1 MLSSSYSSME
11 QMTSVAKDLEPYKTS
26 KDAIKDGASGSL
38 FNNLLLYKQ
47 FDDSD
52 TGKSKPETSNTKPET
67 SVVAG
72 LVNAIVNAD
81 HILFE
86 AIDAFSDVVEKM
98 AVASKVKE
106 VPPPISDETNRT
118 RLNMQDV
125 FSGWDGKS
133 VFSQSVGDLDYV
145 GGEHGEMF
153 LHNNATNVD
162 TLITSKGDNATVI
175 TKSPEGDVQAYTKQF
190 TVTMKQLG
198 EKQNGEN
205 QSLMTITTNSEPPAS
220 ISLRISDDG
229 KSFWVV
235 DPLDSSKVLL
245 TLDDPTK
252 LEKFD
257 FLLKEFI
264 AARGNYSLQNLI
276 DDYGLSPDDL
286 HKKYRALFCSSGID
300 PIELILGN
308 GTSPPVAKV
317 NGDDK
322 VPIFFDLLHGQES
335 VYGMGADADF
345 VFSDDPNVATVGF
358 RISLANLSKSM
369 TQLRNGDH
377 DAETINNAVSAALAI
392 AQQFMGSDS
401 LASTSAIGMLMDLY
415 GQLSAINTIPA
426 NLALAPVS
434 DAINRIY
441 IAQGKVNLNPD
452 KDKFEVI
459 RDIVKS
465 DHAA

>member
-1 MLSSSYSSME
+1 MLPSSYSSME
-11 QMTSVAKDLEPYKTS
+11 QMNTVAKGLESYKPS
-26 KDAIKDGASGSL
+26 DKDAIKDGAQVASSL
-38 FNNLLLYKQ
+38 LNSL
-47 FDDSD
+47 
-52 TGKSKPETSNTKPET
+52 
-67 SVVAG
+67 A
-72 LVNAIVNAD
+72 
-81 HILFE
+81 LFE
-86 AIDAFSDVVEKM
+86 QIGSKNLAAADNKDGLPIDGLINATINIAEQYIEFGPIGKTLADAFAKLAAASD
-98 AVASKVKE
+98 VKE
-106 VPPPISDETNRT
+106 VPPPISPETQKASDDLRN
-118 RLNMQDV
+118 V

-153 LHNNATNVD
+153 VHNNATQVD

-175 TKSPEGDVQAYTKQF
+175 TKSAEGDVQAYTKQF
-190 TVTMKQLG
+190 TVSMKLMPDG
-198 EKQNGEN
+198 

-235 DPLDSSKVLL
+235 DPSDSSKVLL

-264 AARGNYSLQNLI
+264 AARGSYSLQNLLA
-276 DDYGLSPDDL
+276 DYLLSSDDL
-286 HKKYRALFCSSGID
+286 HEKFRALFCSAAID
-300 PIELILGN
+300 PIELILGD
-308 GTSPPVAKV
+308 GTSPPIARV
-317 NGDDK
+317 NGEDNI
-322 VPIFFDLLHGQES
+322 PIFFDLLHGQES

-345 VFSDDPNVATVGF
+345 VFSDDPSVATTGF

-392 AQQFMGSDS
+392 AQQFLGSDS
-401 LASTSAIGMLMDLY
+401 LASTAAIGMLMDLY

-452 KDKFEVI
+452 KDRFEVI